1 MEFTFGDWSGVQGQ
15 LPIFGHGLQF
25 RFNEITYFLEHLFIG
40 YLVLKWS
47 NLEFTFEVG
56 GSLVASDAMFLE
68 PCHAVIHAKIL
79 TEINRENFAVKN

>member
-1 MEFTFGDWSGVQGQ
+1 M
-15 LPIFGHGLQF
+15 
-25 RFNEITYFLEHLFIG
+25 
-40 YLVLKWS
+40 LKWS

-79 TEINRENFAVKN
+79 TGMNRENFAVTCEELIDPEKRSQES